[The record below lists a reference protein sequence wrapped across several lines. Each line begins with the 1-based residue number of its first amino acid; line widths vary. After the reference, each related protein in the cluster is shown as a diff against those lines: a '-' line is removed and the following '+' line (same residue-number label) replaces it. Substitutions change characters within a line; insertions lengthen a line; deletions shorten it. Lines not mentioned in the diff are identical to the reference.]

1 VSGVVVD
8 TSEEFVV
15 VELLFVTELGN
26 VVVVVVVV
34 EG

>member
-8 TSEEFVV
+8 TSGEIVVVV
-15 VELLFVTELGN
+15 VELLFVIELGN
-26 VVVVVVVV
+26 VVVDV

>member
-8 TSEEFVV
+8 TSEEIVV
-15 VELLFVTELGN
+15 VELLFVIELGN
-26 VVVVVVVV
+26 DDV

>member
-1 VSGVVVD
+1 VSVVVVD
-8 TSEEFVV
+8 ISEEIVV

-26 VVVVVVVV
+26 VVV